1 MFILRLGTTL
11 DRTRVTGYFS
21 PTDPAFPG
29 YDYENQYG
37 ISENI
42 GWTIGS
48 HQLNL
53 GFSGMHIQM
62 NDDGLFQVEANMT
75 FGGGNTGNALADFI
89 TGNPTKLSQR
99 RRTAWPRWTKH
110 TVSLFFKTTGK

>member
-1 MFILRLGTTL
+1 MTLEIPIFLRPRMISSLRLSFT
-11 DRTRVTGYFS
+11 RTATVRTAPPGVKTWTQLGSNVYSPVANYTGQNAVTGYFS

-48 HQLNL
+48 HQLNIRL
-53 GFSGMHIQM
+53 
-62 NDDGLFQVEANMT
+62 
-75 FGGGNTGNALADFI
+75 
-89 TGNPTKLSQR
+89 QR
-99 RRTAWPRWTKH
+99 HAHPDER
-110 TVSLFFKTTGK
+110 